1 MDILSQGLGIDS
13 ILPRRMYNSPVKR
26 QTLRLWQL
34 LSIGATLTAMQKMIK
49 GATGKNSIDMLSG
62 SLLDKI
68 LLFALPFAASSVLQ
82 QVFNSADVA
91 VVGRFSGSEALAAVG
106 MNGPI
111 INLIINV
118 FVGLS
123 VGSNVVCATLIGQGR
138 ADKIRDATQTVFCL
152 ALSCG
157 VFLAVAG
164 PLLAL
169 PILRLI
175 GTPENVRPLA
185 SRYLAIYFL
194 GMPAIMAYNFCSSLL
209 RAKGDSRR
217 PLYSLTFSGVLN
229 VALNLLFVAG
239 FKLSVT
245 GVAIATVISNFA
257 AAALVV
263 FFLVTEDE
271 PYKLSVKGLHIEG
284 RLLLRICRI
293 GIPAGAQGMMFSL
306 SNVCIQ
312 GAVNTFGSDAIA
324 GAAAA
329 VNFQYFSF
337 FVVSAFSQ
345 AATTFTSQNYGAALH
360 SRCKRIWALC
370 MSCSAL
376 ASFLMCQTFVIFGEH
391 FLHIYT
397 TEAEA
402 ISFALIQMSYVVRW
416 HFLINSYE
424 ITAGSL
430 RGMGYSV
437 LPSLVTLA
445 GSCLF
450 RIVWLATVFRLV
462 ATYECVM
469 LVYPASWLVTGS
481 AMLSVWAIVRHR
493 RLSA

>member
-1 MDILSQGLGIDS
+1 MPCGGH
-13 ILPRRMYNSPVKR
+13 
-26 QTLRLWQL
+26 WQ
-34 LSIGATLTAMQKMIK
+34 IAPPGATLTVMRKLINGGCPK
-49 GATGKNSIDMLSG
+49 HSIDMLSG

-68 LLFALPFAASSVLQ
+68 LLFALPFAASNVLQ

-106 MNGPI
+106 MCGPI
-111 INLIINV
+111 VNLIINV

-123 VGSNVVCATLIGQGR
+123 VGSNVLCATLIGQGR
-138 ADKIRDATQTVFCL
+138 AGKIRDATQTVFCL
-152 ALSCG
+152 ALASG
-157 VFLAVAG
+157 VFLAVVG

-175 GTPENVRPLA
+175 DTPQNVLPLS

-194 GMPAIMAYNFCSSLL
+194 GMPAIMAYNFCSAVL

-217 PLYSLTFSGVLN
+217 PLYSLTFAGVLN
-229 VALNLLFVAG
+229 VALNLLFVAH
-239 FKLSVT
+239 FKLSVV
-245 GVAIATVISNFA
+245 GVAVATVISNFA
-257 AAALVV
+257 AASLVV
-263 FFLVTEDE
+263 FFLITEDE
-271 PYKLSVKGLHIEG
+271 PYKLHIRGLHIEG
-284 RLLLRICRI
+284 GLLVRICRI
-293 GIPAGAQGMMFSL
+293 GLPAGAQGMVFSL

-312 GAVNTFGSDAIA
+312 GALNTFGSDAIA

-345 AATTFTSQNYGAALH
+345 AATTFTSQNYGAAQH
-360 SRCKRIWALC
+360 ARCKRIWALC
-370 MSCSAL
+370 MACSTTV
-376 ASFLMCQTFVIFGEH
+376 SFLMCQTFVTFGEQ
-391 FLHIYT
+391 FIRVYT
-397 TEAEA
+397 TDAQA
-402 ISFALIQMSYVVRW
+402 ISFALTQMRYVVRW

-430 RGMGYSV
+430 RGMGYSL

-445 GSCLF
+445 LSCLF
-450 RIVWLATVFRLV
+450 RIVWLATVFRLL

-469 LVYPASWLVTGS
+469 LVYPASWLVTGA
-481 AMLSVWAIVRHR
+481 AMLTLWALVRR
-493 RLSA
+493 KRLNP

>member
-1 MDILSQGLGIDS
+1 
-13 ILPRRMYNSPVKR
+13 
-26 QTLRLWQL
+26 
-34 LSIGATLTAMQKMIK
+34 MQKSLTHDSSK
-49 GATGKNSIDMLSG
+49 HSIDMLHG

-106 MNGPI
+106 INGPI
-111 INLIINV
+111 VNLIINV

-138 ADKIRDATQTVFCL
+138 AGKIRDATQTVFCL
-152 ALSCG
+152 ALASG
-157 VFLAVAG
+157 IFLALIG
-164 PLLAL
+164 PLLAV

-175 GTPENVRPLA
+175 GTPENVLQLA

-194 GMPAIMAYNFCSSLL
+194 GMPAIMAYNFCSAVL

-229 VALNLLFVAG
+229 VALNLLFVAV
-239 FKLSVT
+239 FKLSVV

-263 FFLVTEDE
+263 FFLITEDE
-271 PYKLSVKGLHIEG
+271 PYKLYLKGLHIEG

-293 GIPAGAQGMMFSL
+293 GVPAGAQGMMFSL

-345 AATTFTSQNYGAALH
+345 AATTFTSQNYGALLH
-360 SRCKRIWALC
+360 ARCKRIWALC
-370 MSCSAL
+370 MACSAL
-376 ASFLMCQTFVIFGEH
+376 ASFLMCQTFVIFGG
-391 FLHIYT
+391 FFIRVYT
-397 TEAEA
+397 TDEAA
-402 ISFALIQMSYVVRW
+402 ISFALVQMAYVVRW

-424 ITAGSL
+424 ITAGAL
-430 RGMGYSV
+430 RGMGYSL

-450 RIVWLATVFRLV
+450 RIVWLAVVFRVV

-469 LVYPASWLVTGS
+469 LVYPASWLVTGC
-481 AMLSVWAIVRHR
+481 AMLTVYALVRHK
-493 RLSA
+493 RLSAVG